1 MPMVNGKK
9 FSYDKAGKAAA
20 MREAKAT
27 GKPMKKAKVK
37 KTAKKKTMKKA
48 AKRRGLFGGM

>member
-1 MPMVNGKK
+1 MPMVNGKEFAYTAK
-9 FSYDKAGKAAA
+9 GVKAAKMEA
-20 MREAKAT
+20 MKT
-27 GKPMKKAKVK
+27 GKKMVK